1 MTIGEILDRSFR
13 LYRNFFLKLFIAVLV
28 PMCVEFIVLQIAMGY
43 SIWPL
48 YEYSVSHRDFAT
60 IDPAMITNALVGG
73 LVFLVVHALVNLLFL
88 GAQIHLISAFFL
100 QKPVTV
106 ADAYRLTLRR
116 FGALL
121 GVNWIKFSILSTCLV
136 LWIVP
141 IGIALWVN
149 AWWVVGAWVIMG
161 ALPLLFAYLWFALAS
176 LVLLLD
182 QTNVKESI
190 RRSGRLMFVMS
201 EKGVLRNNS
210 FRVSIIL
217 LIIFVIKFFVM
228 LLSYSP
234 LVIWKMMTV
243 FKDPSLQGLYHR
255 TPLDSVFEFV
265 NMVMQAATTPFG
277 LAVLVLFYYDIR
289 IRKEGL
295 DLSLRLNWLRG
306 KLKMA
311 EAPKT

>member
-28 PMCVEFIVLQIAMGY
+28 PMCVEFIVLQVAMGY
-43 SIWPL
+43 GFWPI
-48 YEYSVSHRDFAT
+48 YEYSVSHRDLPLH
-60 IDPAMITNALVGG
+60 DNAMITNALVGI
-73 LVFLVVHALVNLLFL
+73 LVYLVVHALVNLLFL
-88 GAQIHLISAFFL
+88 GAQIHLISGFFL

-121 GVNWIKFSILSTCLV
+121 GVNWTKFSILSTCLV

-141 IGIALWVN
+141 IGIALWVQ
-149 AWWVVGAWVIMG
+149 AWWVVAAWVIMG
-161 ALPLLFAYLWFALAS
+161 ALPALFAYLWFALAS

-182 QTNVKESI
+182 EANVKESI

-306 KLKMA
+306 KLKIA